1 MRLLFIVALVASVT
15 FSGCKKGENDPF
27 FSLKTRKGRLAGDW
41 KVSFAEYTIND
52 TSWTYDGTTLKETFE
67 GNLVSEI
74 KITYDYS
81 FNKSGDYSINRE
93 EDYPANYFSPN
104 TPPLTYT
111 YFEQGTWNFT
121 GGAGGTK
128 TKSQLLLQT
137 ERIERRVE
145 GLDEVD
151 AQVHENPILGKIMDL
166 DMLKNKEMRWKYDYT
181 GSTPSAKIIEFGT
194 WEFEKQ

>member
-1 MRLLFIVALVASVT
+1 MRYLVLVLVVSGLF
-15 FSGCKKGENDPF
+15 FGGCKKGENDPF
-27 FSLKTRKGRLAGDW
+27 ISLKTRKSRLSGDW

-52 TSWTYDGTTLKETFE
+52 TSWTYDGNTLKEFFG
-67 GNLVSEI
+67 GNLVNEI
-74 KITYDYS
+74 NIVYDYS
-81 FNKSGDYSINRE
+81 FKKSGSYSINRE

-111 YFEQGTWNFT
+111 YFEEGTWNFT
-121 GGAGGTK
+121 GGAGSSK
-128 TKSQLLLQT
+128 TKSQLLLQA
-137 ERIERRVE
+137 ERIERRIK

-151 AQVHENPILGKIMDL
+151 AEVHENPIMGKIMDL

-181 GSTPSAKIIEFGT
+181 GSTSSLKMIEFGT